1 MSEYTV
7 VRIQSEYVQFLK
19 KRNYNAAEVIR
30 SVIGKHI
37 ENMKAEEVK

>member
-30 SVIGKHI
+30 SVVKEHI
-37 ENMKAEEVK
+37 EKLKKEGV